1 MPPTTLLMGPRIS
14 STLPIC
20 VLFCRKMGALKY
32 GIYGGRARARR
43 PSERRAMVDKCM
55 CES

>member
-1 MPPTTLLMGPRIS
+1 VPPTTLLMGPRIS